1 MNSEEETGTAAAV
14 SGSVG
19 ETKPTRGGR
28 RKARKGRARR
38 RGRQQS
44 TDATAKGK
52 VGGTSDYPRHPVRKA
67 LRIPRAILEQNAGRA
82 CTDREAASFSGV
94 GYHGP
99 FRVELS
105 SALKY
110 GFLSRPAA
118 GKVEVTDLGKKV
130 LRPQNPTDEVAG
142 IREAVL
148 RAPKISDVYKHY
160 RGENIPDEPF
170 FANALADTFG
180 IPPDKH
186 EEFKAIFLESLQD
199 SALVETH
206 NQKRRV
212 VDVSQGAGIATE
224 TATSLPRLEKAVSVQ
239 QGDSCFVMMPFA
251 EPVGGYYKAIYE
263 PAIQKAG
270 LKPVRADDDIFSTG
284 KIIDQVWSGIHSAKV
299 LVAEL
304 TGRNPNVFYELG
316 LAHALQK
323 PVVLISS
330 NEGDVPFDIQHIRVI
345 YYNVYDPFWGEKLI
359 SKIAENVLSAIR
371 NPGEAILRRPPGT

>member
-1 MNSEEETGTAAAV
+1 MNSEDETGAAAAV
-14 SGSVG
+14 DDSMGA
-19 ETKPTRGGR
+19 TKPTRGGR
-28 RKARKGRARR
+28 RKTRKGRARR

-44 TDATAKGK
+44 TAAAAKGR

-82 CTDREAASFSGV
+82 CTDREAASFSGM

-105 SALKY
+105 SVLKY

-130 LRPQNPTDEVAG
+130 LRPQNATDEVAG

-170 FANALADTFG
+170 FGNALVDTFG

-186 EEFKAIFLESLQD
+186 EEFKAIFLESLED
-199 SALVETH
+199 SALTETH

-212 VDVSQGAGIATE
+212 VVFLRAPESRRK
-224 TATSLPRLEKAVSVQ
+224 PRLLFHASKRPSRSNKATAAS
-239 QGDSCFVMMPFA
+239 
-251 EPVGGYYKAIYE
+251 
-263 PAIQKAG
+263 
-270 LKPVRADDDIFSTG
+270 
-284 KIIDQVWSGIHSAKV
+284 
-299 LVAEL
+299 
-304 TGRNPNVFYELG
+304 
-316 LAHALQK
+316 
-323 PVVLISS
+323 
-330 NEGDVPFDIQHIRVI
+330 
-345 YYNVYDPFWGEKLI
+345 
-359 SKIAENVLSAIR
+359 
-371 NPGEAILRRPPGT
+371 